1 MVCESL
7 YEVHR
12 YSVKP
17 CNYWTLAKNKGPELL
32 TPVLEI
38 LAEDMGLE
46 PTGLLHLTPFPGE
59 LLSHSVNPPYRYL
72 FSIFTFAEQMII
84 YHKNRHF
91 SRGNYVFA
99 LCFFCSKALPSPSGH
114 NANPYISFLTYKLR
128 ICTFHSCPV
137 FKAAFF
143 LDSG

>member
-1 MVCESL
+1 
-7 YEVHR
+7 
-12 YSVKP
+12 
-17 CNYWTLAKNKGPELL
+17 
-32 TPVLEI
+32 
-38 LAEDMGLE
+38 MGLE

-99 LCFFCSKALPSPSGH
+99 LCFFAVRRFHLHLVITLTRISLFWPMSSEYAPSTVVLYLKPHFSWTLADFAFPVKEPHHIFLRPRFSKP
-114 NANPYISFLTYKLR
+114 
-128 ICTFHSCPV
+128 
-137 FKAAFF
+137 
-143 LDSG
+143 